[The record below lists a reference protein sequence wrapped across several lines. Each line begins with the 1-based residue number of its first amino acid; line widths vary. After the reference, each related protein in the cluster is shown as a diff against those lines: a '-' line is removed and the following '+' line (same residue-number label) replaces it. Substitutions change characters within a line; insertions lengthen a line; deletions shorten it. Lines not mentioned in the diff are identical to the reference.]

1 MTNPTPLPVRR
12 IHDAVEEIETDIEYV
27 MRKTTS
33 LPRNMM
39 PTTEAIMSTQM
50 RELDD
55 LGRMSAEAVL
65 TQYEA
70 TAKEV
75 ESMGDLVKE
84 MVKKLGAS
92 LIECDADM
100 KFVAETAAAI
110 REKGKHSQA
119 LIEQVSALSTALRTS
134 CVEFKKKMEVR

>member
-12 IHDAVEEIETDIEYV
+12 VHDAIEGIESDVEHL
-27 MRKTTS
+27 MRKTAVV
-33 LPRNMM
+33 PRN
-39 PTTEAIMSTQM
+39 EM
-50 RELDD
+50 RELDE

-70 TAKEV
+70 TAKEI
-75 ESMGDLVKE
+75 ESMGDLVKD
-84 MVKKLGAS
+84 MVRKLGAS
-92 LIECDADM
+92 LVECDQDM

-110 REKGKHSQA
+110 RDKGKHSQA

-134 CVEFKKKMEVR
+134 CAEFKKKMGA